1 MKLVPL
7 HIEITEEHPA
17 YRWAKSQSDSVNA
30 IGHIGTHLDCYTTE
44 PTKDTYE
51 VDVVVFDCT
60 KAMPT
65 AAQFAESDLIG
76 KAVVFYTCVLNSAGY
91 GSDVYGKSK
100 TFLTQKALD
109 ALLIRKPAFILIDA
123 CGIGNH
129 GEEHQRFDKQCE
141 RQNCFVIENV
151 LLSEEI
157 VKSLRRIR
165 IAVDLE
171 SPSTGKCCQV
181 WGECTSK

>member
-7 HIEITEEHPA
+7 HIEITEEHSA

-44 PTKDTYE
+44 PAKDTYK
-51 VDVVVFDCT
+51 VDVAVFDCT

-65 AAQFAESDLIG
+65 ATQFAELDLAG
-76 KAVVFYTCVLNSAGY
+76 KAVVLYTGVLDSVGY
-91 GSDVYGKSK
+91 GGDAYGKSD
-100 TFLTQKALD
+100 TFLVQEALD
-109 ALLIRKPAFILIDA
+109 TLLTRKPAFIVIDA

-141 RQNCFVIENV
+141 KQSCFVIENV
-151 LLSEEI
+151 LLSEDI
-157 VKSLRRIR
+157 VKSLRRIC
-165 IAVDLE
+165 ITVDLE
-171 SPSTGKCCQV
+171 STSTGKRCQI
-181 WGECTSK
+181 WGECTSR